1 MNSRVLSIAAV
12 LILAALIG
20 QARAADRPVSV
31 LIWDERQ
38 PAQKKAYDNFL
49 GNAIADYLTKQPGLA
64 VKSVALDS
72 PEQGLDEATLDAT
85 DVIVWWGHVRH
96 DKVTGQHADAVV
108 KRVLAGRLGFVGLH
122 STQFAEPFMRLMYER
137 AKADAPKMIPEA
149 QRATA
154 KIDFSL
160 LDPPLKRE
168 KVKRDGPLTPRLE
181 KTGEST
187 WRLIPPACVFP
198 SWREDGAPSHVKVLL
213 PDHPLAKGL
222 PAAWY
227 IPHTEMYEWPFHVP
241 TPDATVFEERW
252 DKGEHFQSGLVW
264 KIGQGTVVY
273 FRPGHETYPVYRQE
287 ENLKVV
293 ENAVRWLGE
302 MKATAEDH
310 TSPTR

>member
-1 MNSRVLSIAAV
+1 MNFQVLSIVTV
-12 LILAALIG
+12 LILVALIG
-20 QARAADRPVSV
+20 HARAADRPVSV

-49 GNAIADYLTKQPGLA
+49 GNAIADYLTKQPGLT

-149 QRATA
+149 DRATA

-168 KVKRDGPLTPRLE
+168 KVKRDSPLTPRLE
-181 KTGEST
+181 KTGETT

-198 SWREDGAPSHVKVLL
+198 SWREDGAKPRQGAAARSSARQGPAGGVV
-213 PDHPLAKGL
+213 HPAYGD
-222 PAAWY
+222 
-227 IPHTEMYEWPFHVP
+227 V
-241 TPDATVFEERW
+241 
-252 DKGEHFQSGLVW
+252 
-264 KIGQGTVVY
+264 
-273 FRPGHETYPVYRQE
+273 
-287 ENLKVV
+287 
-293 ENAVRWLGE
+293 
-302 MKATAEDH
+302 
-310 TSPTR
+310 